1 MGAHDT
7 RGYRRPRGN
16 RGHGSGVLGSVEED
30 TVDEV
35 ELREFVRE
43 RYPRL
48 VGAVALVTGDA
59 ASAEDAVQEAIVRAW
74 ERTERGEQIAA
85 LDRWVAAVAL
95 NLSRSRLR
103 RLRVERLAR
112 PKLVAAPPVP
122 PSGDR
127 VDIARALAELPR
139 RQREVAVLR
148 YVLDLSTQEIA
159 KQMRT
164 SEGTV
169 KSQLFKARSHLAD
182 ALSLVEDPDEENSH
196 AEHR

>member
-1 MGAHDT
+1 
-7 RGYRRPRGN
+7 
-16 RGHGSGVLGSVEED
+16 
-30 TVDEV
+30 VDEV
-35 ELREFVRE
+35 ELREFLRE

-59 ASAEDAVQEAIVRAW
+59 SSAEDAVEEAIVRAL
-74 ERTERGEQIAA
+74 ERTERGEQIVA
-85 LDRWVAAVAL
+85 LDRWGAAVAL

-112 PKLVAAPPVP
+112 PKLLAAPPVQ

-148 YVLDLSTQEIA
+148 YVLDLGTEEIA

-169 KSQLFKARSHLAD
+169 KSQLFKARAHLAD

>member
-16 RGHGSGVLGSVEED
+16 RGHGSGVLGSVEGD

-35 ELREFVRE
+35 ELGEFLRE

-59 ASAEDAVQEAIVRAW
+59 ASAEDAVQEAVVRAW

-112 PKLVAAPPVP
+112 AKLVAAPPVQ

-164 SEGTV
+164 SDGTV
-169 KSQLFKARSHLAD
+169 KSQLFKARAHLAD

>member
-1 MGAHDT
+1 M
-7 RGYRRPRGN
+7 
-16 RGHGSGVLGSVEED
+16 
-30 TVDEV
+30 DEV
-35 ELREFVRE
+35 ELREFLRE

-48 VGAVALVTGDA
+48 VGAVALVTGDT

-112 PKLVAAPPVP
+112 PKLVGAPPVQ
-122 PSGDR
+122 PSGD
-127 VDIARALAELPR
+127 LPR

-148 YVLDLSTQEIA
+148 YVLDLSTEEIA

-169 KSQLFKARSHLAD
+169 KSQLFKGRAHLAD

>member
-1 MGAHDT
+1 
-7 RGYRRPRGN
+7 
-16 RGHGSGVLGSVEED
+16 
-30 TVDEV
+30 VDEI
-35 ELREFVRE
+35 ELRRFLGEH
-43 RYPRL
+43 YSRL
-48 VGAVALVTGDA
+48 VGAVSLVTGDL

-74 ERTERGEQIAA
+74 ERTERGDQIEA

-112 PKLVAAPPVP
+112 PRLAASSQLEGL
-122 PSGDR
+122 SGERID
-127 VDIARALAELPR
+127 VVHALAALPR

-148 YVLDLSTQEIA
+148 YYLDLSTAEIA
-159 KQMRT
+159 TEMRT

-169 KSQLFKARSHLAD
+169 KSQLSKARAHLAD
-182 ALSLVEDPDEENSH
+182 ALELHEDDEENSH

>member
-1 MGAHDT
+1 M
-7 RGYRRPRGN
+7 
-16 RGHGSGVLGSVEED
+16 
-30 TVDEV
+30 DEV

-48 VGAVALVTGDA
+48 VGAVALVTDDF

-74 ERTERGEQIAA
+74 ERTERGEQIVAF
-85 LDRWVAAVAL
+85 DRWVAAVAM
-95 NLSRSRLR
+95 NLSRGRLR

-112 PKLVAAPPVP
+112 PRLVAAQPVQ

-127 VDIARALAELPR
+127 IDVARALADLPR

-148 YVLDLSTQEIA
+148 YVLDLSTEEIA
-159 KQMRT
+159 TQMRT

-169 KSQLFKARSHLAD
+169 KSQLFKARGHLSE

-196 AEHR
+196 AELR